1 MKKLNGFLAGFSAIA
16 LLASCSN
23 DEPANGGNGEN
34 KPEGELA
41 YMTIT
46 INDVN
51 ASRSTEGGDLTPSAI
66 ENEHSVKNVRFF
78 FYDENGN
85 LVHTAS
91 DLTPGV
97 TDQGADRPNVE
108 YIGTQS
114 ILVLEGLKSNTF
126 PSYMLTVINAP
137 DFNAEGLTLENAG
150 LSLANYKNSEGNFVM
165 TTSSFKGTKDNHNDK
180 YYWATKLESK
190 NFYTSEAAARQDNNP
205 VQVYVERLAA
215 KVQVAITATKT
226 ENGLYKLNQTL
237 SGVDNSTNG
246 DNTADAELY
255 LKVVGWGLNGTA
267 EKSYLSKQLNLD
279 WTFANWT
286 WNDADRWRSY
296 WSKSCLYGKTIDIT
310 TGQTGESGLFLNYTT
325 APELNKEF
333 GLEDVAAKVAYCN
346 ENTNTPDMITEDKT
360 DPQGASYKS
369 VITARTTHVVLK
381 TQVCKADGTPIDL
394 ITYRGMLFTTEYY
407 MATLLNQIKNG
418 SSKLNFYYLD
428 ASKTED
434 NATVNDYVQVSTED
448 LKVEKDGN
456 KLGVVKII
464 LADESKQL
472 YVKTTDESGD
482 HFKKADT
489 SNADQDLP
497 ALLAAAQT
505 GEAINHHDGYTTYW
519 IPIEHLAAV
528 EMTGNKA
535 DEGYYGVVRNHWYQL
550 NISQFSKVGHGVFDP
565 ENGSEIIIPDDPEDV
580 FYYLAARINI
590 LSWKIVKQNV
600 TL

>member
-1 MKKLNGFLAGFSAIA
+1 
-16 LLASCSN
+16 
-23 DEPANGGNGEN
+23 
-34 KPEGELA
+34 
-41 YMTIT
+41 
-46 INDVN
+46 
-51 ASRSTEGGDLTPSAI
+51 
-66 ENEHSVKNVRFF
+66 
-78 FYDENGN
+78 
-85 LVHTAS
+85 
-91 DLTPGV
+91 
-97 TDQGADRPNVE
+97 
-108 YIGTQS
+108 
-114 ILVLEGLKSNTF
+114 
-126 PSYMLTVINAP
+126 
-137 DFNAEGLTLENAG
+137 
-150 LSLANYKNSEGNFVM
+150 
-165 TTSSFKGTKDNHNDK
+165 
-180 YYWATKLESK
+180 
-190 NFYTSEAAARQDNNP
+190 
-205 VQVYVERLAA
+205 
-215 KVQVAITATKT
+215 
-226 ENGLYKLNQTL
+226 
-237 SGVDNSTNG
+237 
-246 DNTADAELY
+246 
-255 LKVVGWGLNGTA
+255 
-267 EKSYLSKQLNLD
+267 
-279 WTFANWT
+279 
-286 WNDADRWRSY
+286 
-296 WSKSCLYGKTIDIT
+296 
-310 TGQTGESGLFLNYTT
+310 
-325 APELNKEF
+325 
-333 GLEDVAAKVAYCN
+333 
-346 ENTNTPDMITEDKT
+346 
-360 DPQGASYKS
+360 
-369 VITARTTHVVLK
+369 
-381 TQVCKADGTPIDL
+381 
-394 ITYRGMLFTTEYY
+394 

-528 EMTGNKA
+528 EKTGNKA